1 MNPIS
6 SKIKPTT
13 LSSAD
18 AAALDAFLQ
27 ASVASPHPIDPSAS
41 DASANADPRT
51 AQLHLILQLL
61 NEHPVQAPSDDL
73 TNRVL
78 LKVQQEEQR
87 RQLAMQIQALSA
99 PAVAFRWREMF
110 AVAAVLLMGL
120 SVLWPTL
127 AASREEARRLA
138 CQSNLGVTGMAMAR
152 YAADHQGFMPRTATM
167 PSASWASVG
176 LGSGGSF
183 ANHASQRPQ
192 ISNPAHL
199 FLLARQG
206 YITPQTMACPDN
218 PAAPKSFAHDMMD
231 WPNAP
236 AVSFS
241 YQNQLTAKPLRL
253 DRSPDMAV
261 LADKNPLFVATQHD
275 PRQVIFRADLQP
287 SAASPFHRERGQNI
301 LFASGASLWN
311 PQPTTRTGD
320 NIWTAQGVRNYIGT
334 ESPAHEDDS
343 FLVP

>member
-1 MNPIS
+1 MNL
-6 SKIKPTT
+6 KPTHNQLTT
-13 LSSAD
+13 LSPAD
-18 AAALDAFLQ
+18 AQALDMLLE
-27 ASVASPHPIDPSAS
+27 ASSASATPQHNDPRTEQLKQILALLDQHPVMDPSA
-41 DASANADPRT
+41 
-51 AQLHLILQLL
+51 
-61 NEHPVQAPSDDL
+61 DL
-73 TNRVL
+73 TQKVL
-78 LKVQQEEQR
+78 GKIKEEEQR
-87 RQLAMQIQALSA
+87 RELAMQIQSLAA
-99 PAVAFRWREMF
+99 PTVAFRWREMF

-138 CQSNLGVTGMAMAR
+138 CQYNLGLTGMAMAR
-152 YAADHQGFMPRTATM
+152 YASDQQGLMPRTASL

-176 LGSGGSF
+176 MSHGSAATNRTI
-183 ANHASQRPQ
+183 ANRQQ

-218 PAAPKSFAHDMMD
+218 PDAPQHFAADSTD

-241 YQNQLTAKPLRL
+241 YQNQLTPKPLRL
-253 DRSPDMAV
+253 DRSPDLAV
-261 LADKNPLFVATQHD
+261 LADKNPLFVATRHD
-275 PRQVIFRADLQP
+275 PRLVVFRTDLQP
-287 SAASPFHRERGQNI
+287 ASPSPSHKLRGQNI
-301 LFASGASLWN
+301 LFASGATLWN
-311 PQPTTRTGD
+311 DQPVTRSGD

-334 ESPAHEDDS
+334 ESPTHEDDS

>member
-1 MNPIS
+1 MN
-6 SKIKPTT
+6 SKPNHNQPAT
-13 LSSAD
+13 LSPAD
-18 AAALDAFLQ
+18 AQALDMLLE
-27 ASVASPHPIDPSAS
+27 ASPASAAPQHNDPRVQQLKQILELLDQHPVMDPSA
-41 DASANADPRT
+41 
-51 AQLHLILQLL
+51 
-61 NEHPVQAPSDDL
+61 DL
-73 TNRVL
+73 TQKVL
-78 LKVQQEEQR
+78 GKIKEEEQR
-87 RQLAMQIQALSA
+87 RELAMQIQSLAA
-99 PAVAFRWREMF
+99 PTVAFRWREMF

-138 CQSNLGVTGMAMAR
+138 CQYNLGLTGMAMAR
-152 YAADHQGFMPRTATM
+152 YATDHQGLMPRTASL

-176 LGSGGSF
+176 MSHGSADTNRTI
-183 ANHASQRPQ
+183 ANRQQ

-218 PAAPKSFAHDMMD
+218 SQAPQHFAADSTD

-241 YQNQLTAKPLRL
+241 YQNQLTPKPLRL
-253 DRSPDMAV
+253 DRSPDLAV
-261 LADKNPLFVATQHD
+261 LADKNPLFVATRHD
-275 PRQVIFRADLQP
+275 PRLVVFRTDLQP
-287 SAASPFHRERGQNI
+287 ASPSPSHKLRGQNI
-301 LFASGASLWN
+301 LFASGATLWN
-311 PQPTTRTGD
+311 DQPVTRSGD

-334 ESPAHEDDS
+334 ESPTHEDDS